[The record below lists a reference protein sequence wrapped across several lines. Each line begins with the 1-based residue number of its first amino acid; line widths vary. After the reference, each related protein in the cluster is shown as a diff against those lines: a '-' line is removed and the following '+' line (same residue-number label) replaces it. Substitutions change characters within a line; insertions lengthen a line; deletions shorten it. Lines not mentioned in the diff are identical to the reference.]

1 MSLKTKKTQLLLL
14 FHLKAVHL
22 EAVSNVM
29 HCYDDKDDF
38 ALALRWQRSRGGR
51 ENAGGEA
58 HSFFQSD
65 QFGEED

>member
-29 HCYDDKDDF
+29 HCYGDKDDF
-38 ALALRWQRSRGGR
+38 ALALRVALAEVQRGS
-51 ENAGGEA
+51 
-58 HSFFQSD
+58 
-65 QFGEED
+65 